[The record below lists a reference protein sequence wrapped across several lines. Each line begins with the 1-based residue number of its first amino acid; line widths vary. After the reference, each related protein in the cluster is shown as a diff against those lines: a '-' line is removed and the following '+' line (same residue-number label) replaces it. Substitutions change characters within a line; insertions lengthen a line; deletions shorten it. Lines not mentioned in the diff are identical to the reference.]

1 MITRQPKMPSQVA
14 VNLNTG
20 SCRQLIWTG
29 ELLEA
34 TRGLSILAI
43 RRLCWAL
50 WMLTKFKI
58 LADTLSAPIN
68 NLATD

>member
-1 MITRQPKMPSQVA
+1 MITWQLIMPSQVA
-14 VNLNTG
+14 SNHKTG
-20 SCRQLIWTG
+20 SFRPPVWTE

-34 TRGLSILAI
+34 IRDLSISAI
-43 RRLCWAL
+43 RLLCWAL